1 MVAFKSLNV
10 REKIAVVTS
19 SAVLTAGV
27 IYWLFQVKGMI
38 ELLQLAYG

>member
-1 MVAFKSLNV
+1 MVDFKSLNT
-10 REKIAVVTS
+10 REKVAAVS
-19 SAVLTAGV
+19 SSVVLTAGV